1 MKKANLR
8 YIMADGQILYTLEEL
23 EAYGQSHTFPDNVQY
38 ILNRICNGELSE
50 QKEGA

>member
-38 ILNRICNGELSE
+38 IIDRMCSGELAR
-50 QKEGA
+50 KDGA